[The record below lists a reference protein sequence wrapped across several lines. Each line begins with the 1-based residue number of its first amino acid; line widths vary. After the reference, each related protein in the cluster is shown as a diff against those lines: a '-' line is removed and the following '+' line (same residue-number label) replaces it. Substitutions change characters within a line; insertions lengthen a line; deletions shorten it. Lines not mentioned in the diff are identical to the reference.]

1 MQISCHRF
9 LKYWVSRLLLIPSKS
24 RTKGW
29 EQVNTDGPGG
39 GPVGDAKI
47 RGHWGWSYSPKAP
60 QEQHQ
65 EKHGFWNTERIRGG
79 CLGHLCSLRRP
90 CSLGRPCF
98 LRCTHSL
105 GSQVEHCPCPLW
117 DRPVLVSELRDLEW
131 YITHGNRPQL
141 SRKGVSLVKTKEKMA
156 GETFKENSIQKVGK
170 LKFYNIVI
178 LIKPRCQEKHYTVE
192 FSIVETHNTCLKKI
206 IIIPKGVTQMFFK
219 VSF

>member
-117 DRPVLVSELRDLEW
+117 DRPVLVSELRDLE
-131 YITHGNRPQL
+131 L
-141 SRKGVSLVKTKEKMA
+141 SHT
-156 GETFKENSIQKVGK
+156 ETDLS
-170 LKFYNIVI
+170 
-178 LIKPRCQEKHYTVE
+178 CQERGSVWLRQRKKWQE
-192 FSIVETHNTCLKKI
+192 KLLKR
-206 IIIPKGVTQMFFK
+206 IPFK
-219 VSF
+219 KLEN